1 MGALAGN
8 AVLNAKKDGYIML
21 TKTIFKEGEMKT
33 KGFRFIALSLILAVG
48 MILPAWTQTE
58 AAEALVK
65 ELSFACMQ
73 SPKGLVSEMYI
84 MGWARD
90 VEKATD
96 GRIKVTIYWSQ
107 TLGKASEQY
116 NTVVKGVA
124 DVAYGYQA
132 WTTGRFPLTS
142 GLELPFLFPSGV
154 AASRAAWEMYS
165 TTKYLKPE
173 YEDVKVLGLSAM
185 DPKSIFLGKKPVHSL
200 KDLKGMKI
208 RCQGL
213 AETKTI
219 ELLGAVPV
227 AFPITEVYTALER
240 GTVDGTLIAAAPI
253 YSFRFD
259 QVLKYATEVGL
270 GCGTFFMI
278 MNRKTW
284 DSLPP
289 DIQKSIDEISGLR
302 ISEIGGKVFD
312 LESAEA
318 FKLLTERGI
327 ERYRLP
333 PEELKRWK
341 DAVAPIR
348 DWWVGETQAKRLP
361 AKEVLGEILRLSE
374 KYSK

>member
-1 MGALAGN
+1 
-8 AVLNAKKDGYIML
+8 
-21 TKTIFKEGEMKT
+21 MKT
-33 KGFRFIALSLILAVG
+33 KRLRFMGVSLVLTFAI
-48 MILPAWTQTE
+48 ILPAWTKLQ
-58 AAEALVK
+58 AAAPLVK

-84 MGWARD
+84 MGWASD
-90 VEKATD
+90 VEKATG
-96 GRIKVTIYWSQ
+96 GRVKVTIYWSQ
-107 TLGKASEQY
+107 TLGKAAEQY

-132 WTTGRFPLTS
+132 WAPGRFPLTS

-154 AASRAAWEMYS
+154 AASRAAWDIYS
-165 TTKYLKPE
+165 TTKYLKAE

-185 DPKSIFLGKKPVHSL
+185 DPKSIFLGKKPVRSL

-213 AETKTI
+213 VETKTI
-219 ELLGAVPV
+219 EFLGAVPV
-227 AFPITEVYTALER
+227 AFPITELYTALER

-270 GCGTFFMI
+270 GCGTFFMV

-284 DSLPP
+284 DSLPS
-289 DIQKSIDEISGLR
+289 DIQKSIDELSGLR

-312 LESAEA
+312 MESAEA

-333 PEELKRWK
+333 PEELKGWK

-348 DWWVGETQAKRLP
+348 DWWVAETQAKGLP

>member
-1 MGALAGN
+1 
-8 AVLNAKKDGYIML
+8 
-21 TKTIFKEGEMKT
+21 MKT
-33 KGFRFIALSLILAVG
+33 KRFRFMGVSLVLTLAI
-48 MILPAWTQTE
+48 ILPAWTKLQ
-58 AAEALVK
+58 AAAPLVK

-90 VEKATD
+90 VEKATG
-96 GRIKVTIYWSQ
+96 GRVKVTIYWSQ
-107 TLGKASEQY
+107 TLGKAAEQY

-132 WTTGRFPLTS
+132 WAPGRFPLTS

-154 AASRAAWEMYS
+154 AASRAAWDIYS
-165 TTKYLKPE
+165 TTKYLKAE

-185 DPKSIFLGKKPVHSL
+185 DPKSIFLGKKPVRSL

-213 AETKTI
+213 VETKTI
-219 ELLGAVPV
+219 ESLGAVPV
-227 AFPITEVYTALER
+227 AFPITELYTALER

-259 QVLKYATEVGL
+259 QVLKYATEIGL
-270 GCGTFFMI
+270 GCGTFFMV

-284 DSLPP
+284 DSLPS
-289 DIQKSIDEISGLR
+289 DIQKSIDELSGLR

-312 LESAEA
+312 MESAEA

-333 PEELKRWK
+333 PEELKGWK
-341 DAVAPIR
+341 DAVAPIK
-348 DWWVGETQAKRLP
+348 DWWVAETQAKGLP